1 MTIPFTFPVVLLLA
15 VIAQAGFAAGQL
27 WAAPY
32 NRRPNRFLAL
42 LLLAIGLWAL
52 DGFLRVSTI
61 YGQNPEWYFL
71 PIFYSL
77 GFGPLLYFYVRSL
90 INHEFRFRWRRH
102 GWHFMPVA
110 GQAAL
115 YWWLRFQPYAT
126 RLWYWESVHQPVTY
140 RVEFIG
146 TWVSLVVYLVLSLGL
161 LRQYARWLPEN
172 FSEISQLRLRWLRV
186 LLLVV
191 GVISV
196 QWLVEVVLREGFGRY
211 YQYDYSTW
219 LLAGAVVL
227 IGAVGQRQADM
238 RAVAFPEKIVPV
250 PTPVLTAEAEFLKPG
265 AAISAVVSATVIA
278 DAAAGSR
285 PDSASAPASDHA
297 TVLAGP
303 RVSAAIDPAAR
314 ERLRCALEDEHLYF
328 NPTLTLAELAAHTG
342 LAPRLI
348 SFTVNHG
355 FGRSFNDW
363 VNAYRVA
370 AVQARLRTPAD
381 VVRLSLLG
389 IAFECGFNSK
399 TTFNR
404 IFKEQTGQSPS
415 EWLAAEQ

>member
-1 MTIPFTFPVVLLLA
+1 MTIPFTVPVVLLLA
-15 VIAQAGFAAGQL
+15 VIAQAGFAAAQL

-32 NRRPNRFLAL
+32 NRLPNRFLAL

-52 DGFLRVSTI
+52 DGFFRVSGI
-61 YGQNPEWYFL
+61 YHQNPRWYFR
-71 PIFYSL
+71 PIFYSF

-90 INHEFRFRWRRH
+90 INHAFRFRWRRH
-102 GWHFMPVA
+102 GWHFAPVL

-115 YWWLRFQPYAT
+115 YWWLALQPYAT
-126 RLWYWESVHQPVTY
+126 RLWYWEAVHEPVTY

-146 TWVSLVVYLVLSLGL
+146 TWVSLVVYLLLSLGL

-172 FSEISQLRLRWLRV
+172 FSETSHLRLRWLRT
-186 LLLVV
+186 LLLAVALV
-191 GVISV
+191 SA
-196 QWLVEVVLREGFGRY
+196 QWLVEVVLREAFHRY

-219 LLAGAVVL
+219 LLAGTVLL
-227 IGAVGQRQADM
+227 IGAAGQRQADM
-238 RAVAFPEKIVPV
+238 RPVTFVPE
-250 PTPVLTAEAEFLKPG
+250 A
-265 AAISAVVSATVIA
+265 
-278 DAAAGSR
+278 
-285 PDSASAPASDHA
+285 APAPPTLLPLPA
-297 TVLAGP
+297 PP
-303 RVSAAIDPAAR
+303 RAAPVIDPAVR
-314 ERLRCALEDEHLYF
+314 ERLRRALEDEHLYL

-363 VNAYRVA
+363 VNAYRVG
-370 AVQARLRTPAD
+370 AVQRRLRTPAD
-381 VVRLSLLG
+381 VARLSLLG

-404 IFKEQTGQSPS
+404 IFKEQTTQSPS
-415 EWLAAEQ
+415 EWLAAAGQE